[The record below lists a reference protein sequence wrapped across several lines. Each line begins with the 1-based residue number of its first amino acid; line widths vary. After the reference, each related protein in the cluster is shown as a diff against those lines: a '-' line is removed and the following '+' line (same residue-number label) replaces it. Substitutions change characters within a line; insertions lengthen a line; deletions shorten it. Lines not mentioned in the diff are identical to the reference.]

1 MEEAE
6 EDALQESNRVMSCS
20 EMTGYQKRQSFHKSQ
35 RCERNPESTRD
46 ANRWK
51 RQRRMHCKS
60 QIGSHRVRKGR
71 NISSGHRSICSR
83 GSSEIR
89 SR

>member
-1 MEEAE
+1 MEETE
-6 EDALQESNRVMSCS
+6 EDALQESNRVISCS
-20 EMTGYQKRQSFHKSQ
+20 EITGYRVRLSFHKSQ
-35 RCERNPESTRD
+35 RFERSPELMRD
-46 ANRWK
+46 VNRWK

-71 NISSGHRSICSR
+71 NISSGHHSISSR